1 MGLSVLRPSLS
12 LIPSP
17 LRSRP
22 RSFPLYRRRSVP
34 AVRICCSGAEEALFG
49 FIAGKKRATEV
60 AHSVWRN
67 VLRKGDC
74 AIDATCGNG
83 HDTLALLRMVADES
97 GSGFIYGFD
106 IQSSAIESTRC
117 LLEDSL
123 DPDQRRLVKLSLLCH
138 SKMEEVLPEGTMVR
152 LVAFN
157 LGYLPGGG
165 KDIITLP
172 GTTLPALHAASR
184 VLAPG
189 GLISVLVYVGHPGGR
204 EELETVQS
212 FASSLPAESWSCCKL
227 ERLNR
232 PSAPLLLLLLKK

>member
-1 MGLSVLRPSLS
+1 MPGLERYP
-12 LIPSP
+12 
-17 LRSRP
+17 
-22 RSFPLYRRRSVP
+22 
-34 AVRICCSGAEEALFG
+34 ICCPVD
-49 FIAGKKRATEV
+49 RQ
-60 AHSVWRN
+60 VWRN

-117 LLEDSL
+117 LLEDSST
-123 DPDQRRLVKLSLLCH
+123 QTRRLVKLSLLCH
-138 SKMEEVLPEGTMVR
+138 SKMEEVLQKAPW

-189 GLISVLVYVGHPGGR
+189 GLISVLVYVGHPDR
-204 EELETVQS
+204 TILRVQL
-212 FASSLPAESWSCCKL
+212 AAESWSCCKL